1 MIVFGSIFHYTSYT
15 KLNSLKVI
23 DIVVKY
29 TVYLGNNMSIP
40 DVTKAWTLVTSVYCV
55 KNDFK

>member
-15 KLNSLKVI
+15 NLNSLKVI
-23 DIVVKY
+23 DVIVKY
-29 TVYLGNNMSIP
+29 TVYLGNNLSIR
-40 DVTKAWTLVTSVYCV
+40 DVTKAWTLVTSVSCV